1 MKMLSM
7 PGLRR
12 EGHVQ
17 RMSDNCQKG
26 AQNTK
31 PKRKKL
37 RNETLVGL
45 VYMPSK
51 RREWINI
58 LQCYSRCECPTTE
71 STSRGS
77 KM

>member
-51 RREWINI
+51 RRE
-58 LQCYSRCECPTTE
+58 
-71 STSRGS
+71 
-77 KM
+77 